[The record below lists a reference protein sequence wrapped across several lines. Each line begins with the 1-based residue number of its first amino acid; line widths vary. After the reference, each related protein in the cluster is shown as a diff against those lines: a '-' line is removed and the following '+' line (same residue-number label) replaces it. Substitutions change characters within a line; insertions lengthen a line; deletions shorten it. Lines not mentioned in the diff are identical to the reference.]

1 MSVLAARLCGLE
13 TVGEMMNDED
23 FIKYIRKGL
32 FEEIIPTL
40 DLPKAELEG
49 ELRGHKTALRDI
61 SAGED
66 IIKYGYPI
74 GRAVVDIKKGEHVHT
89 HNIKTK
95 LSGILEYK
103 YEPVE
108 LPPYEKKHRT
118 FMDCIQQH
126 SQELQQ
132 ARRAAITLCLRAA
145 TMTERMILKM

>member
-89 HNIKTK
+89 HNIKTE

-108 LPPYEKKHRT
+108 LPSYEKKHRT